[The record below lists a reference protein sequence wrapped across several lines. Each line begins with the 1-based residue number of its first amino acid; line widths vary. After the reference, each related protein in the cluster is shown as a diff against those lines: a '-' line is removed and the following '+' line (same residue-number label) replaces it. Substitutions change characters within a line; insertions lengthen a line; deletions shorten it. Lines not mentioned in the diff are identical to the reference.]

1 MTNYTCGRFQSE
13 TDVNASVTAAVLL
26 LLLAAVTAIVMY
38 LVSQGVCNTPTVT
51 FPSTPQEF
59 KLIDE
64 DEEEEDDGQGDG
76 LITSE
81 SVVNAVPDEIV

>member
-38 LVSQGVCNTPTVT
+38 FVSQGVCNTPSVT
-51 FPSTPQEF
+51 FPNTPQEF
-59 KLIDE
+59 KLID
-64 DEEEEDDGQGDG
+64 DDEEDDDGHGDG

-81 SVVNAVPDEIV
+81 SVVNAAPDENV